1 MSPSAERQSPDPADA
16 SALSWWVELGYPS
29 FEKGPDGW
37 PRPGQ
42 VIRYYRRLKRRPDG
56 RHWTQADL
64 ARARAVS
71 MQSLCR
77 RWPAWREKRE
87 QREQEDIWLQAGQA
101 WA

>member
-1 MSPSAERQSPDPADA
+1 MHPPSRQQSPAVA
-16 SALSWWVELGYPS
+16 AAAEWS
-29 FEKGPDGW
+29 
-37 PRPGQ
+37 RPGQ
-42 VIRYYRRLKRRPDG
+42 VIRYYRRLKRCPDG

-87 QREQEDIWLQAGQA
+87 QREQEDTWLQAGQM
-101 WA
+101 